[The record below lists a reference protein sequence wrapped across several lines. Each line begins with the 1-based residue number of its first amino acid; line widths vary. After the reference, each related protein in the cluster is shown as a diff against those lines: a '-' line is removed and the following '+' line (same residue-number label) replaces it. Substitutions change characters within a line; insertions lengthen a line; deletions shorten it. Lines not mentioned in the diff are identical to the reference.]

1 MHNVRHYHLVFISSL
16 VPPDQ
21 FGVMLL
27 MKSVPSTAQSLGGM
41 SLSISLSLSRLME
54 PHIHDQGHGWRQ
66 GKGDYDGKS
75 GENSTLWHSFRGRMT
90 DRSENYKYV
99 HNVFSAGFKSLL
111 TRDCHWDFRFR
122 APLVVARAAKKGL
135 WKWKMGTIRMVTYF
149 IHMAPPASI
158 VVVWEKHLFCDNI
171 FVIIVILE
179 HHHPPPGPTVCLTG
193 WLCNMC
199 SRGK

>member
-1 MHNVRHYHLVFISSL
+1 MWDIIIWFLFRRSFLLISSVL
-16 VPPDQ
+16 CCWWRVSH
-21 FGVMLL
+21 LL
-27 MKSVPSTAQSLGGM
+27 HKASEECLSPS
-41 SLSISLSLSRLME
+41 ISLSRLME

-122 APLVVARAAKKGL
+122 APLVVARAAEKGL